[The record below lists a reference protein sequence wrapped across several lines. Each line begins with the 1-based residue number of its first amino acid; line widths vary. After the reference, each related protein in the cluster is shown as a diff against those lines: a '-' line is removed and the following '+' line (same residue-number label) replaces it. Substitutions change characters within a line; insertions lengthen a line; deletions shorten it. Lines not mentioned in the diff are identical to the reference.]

1 MMPQNRFCLFTMIAT
16 LIFVVGCERKPTP
29 RTLSEEN
36 GEAAPAALSDSTSEA
51 LSEIPKENA
60 LVATVNGEGL
70 PRDEFDLLYQH
81 ALSQN
86 PKDLSPEKKFEI
98 KVNLLSSLIMTRIL
112 KQKAMEADLPVEATM
127 VEAAFNRVRENFHFD
142 DAALQKK
149 LASDGYTVDQ
159 FKKTLENE
167 IRVSEFEEMI
177 KEQFEPSFTE
187 ADLKDW
193 FESHP
198 ESYRTAEVIRIAHIL
213 VSLPDNPSEEQV
225 QKALDKANWIR
236 EQIVSLNA
244 DFGEMAARYSDD
256 IDTATAE
263 GYLGDLVR
271 GQAVATFDEAA
282 FALKPGEVSNPVR
295 SYKGFHL
302 IKQLSRNP
310 SRPLTFEEAFER
322 KLLEKDYVA
331 NRKTLMFRDWLAK
344 QREEASVEILDPEIV
359 KVPR

>member
-1 MMPQNRFCLFTMIAT
+1 MRENRFYLYTLIAT
-16 LIFVVGCERKPTP
+16 LVFIVGCERKPTP
-29 RTLSEEN
+29 RTVT
-36 GEAAPAALSDSTSEA
+36 GEGEGTAPAAIADSSPEA
-51 LSEIPKENA
+51 LVSLPDEEA
-60 LVATVNGEGL
+60 LVATVNGEGISK
-70 PRDEFDLLYQH
+70 DEFDLLYHH

-86 PKDLSPEKKFEI
+86 PKDLSAEKKFEI

-112 KQKAMEADLPVEATM
+112 KQKAMEADLPVEATL

-149 LASDGYTVDQ
+149 LAADGYTVDQ

-167 IRVSEFEEMI
+167 IRVSKFEDMI
-177 KEQFEPSFTE
+177 KGRFEPNFTE

-198 ESYRTAEVIRIAHIL
+198 DSYRTAEVIRIAHIL
-213 VSLPDNPSEEQV
+213 VSLPTNPSEDQV

-236 EQIVSLNA
+236 EQIVTLNA

-256 IDTATAE
+256 IDTATSE

-271 GQAVATFDEAA
+271 GQAVEAFDEAA
-282 FALKPGEVSNPVR
+282 FALKPGGISAPVR
-295 SYKGFHL
+295 TYMGFHL
-302 IKQLSRNP
+302 IKMLSRNP
-310 SRPLTFEEAFER
+310 SRPLTYEEAFER
-322 KLLEKDYVA
+322 KLLEKDYLA
-331 NRKTLMFRDWLAK
+331 NRRTLMFRDWLAK
-344 QREEASVEILDPEIV
+344 QRTEASVEILDPEIV